1 MTEEKLST
9 QDNKVIAAGSSIYGI
24 SAAGLYLPRIFKH
37 HLDTGAPLDVKH
49 ASGTLSIP
57 IEDLI
62 KYLEES
68 GGKRGVCQYDGG
80 EYNYLWNPSYISI
93 SFTKKSNAV
102 SVTGYLMEEKLLV
115 LFKHIEDNFISKSK
129 KDLVFSIVKSS
140 FGLEIKNLGSGSSP
154 LIEENYNPEV
164 ISDLKHV
171 VEAFNKSPPSGRIC
185 ILNGEPGT
193 GKTHLARSFLSELD
207 CVFLIVPS
215 NLIASLDSPEFLPL
229 LLRVKDSHE
238 KPIILIIEDGDTC
251 LVPRKSDNMSTITSL
266 LNLSDGILG
275 AIMDIKMIVTT
286 NAEIRD
292 VDQAIMRPGRLCKNI
307 NVGPLPYELANN
319 VYRRLMTNQEASLE
333 KKRFYTLAEIYDV
346 FNNKDNPKGIA
357 ASKPKTIGFRSSLG
371 FAMPSKV
378 EESQIRLDRLMNEIQ
393 SLEEIAKKKGLL

>member
-9 QDNKVIAAGSSIYGI
+9 QDNKVIAAGSSVYGI

-37 HLDTGAPLDVKH
+37 HLDTGAPLDVKY

-62 KYLEES
+62 KLLEES
-68 GGKRGVCQYDGG
+68 GATRGVCQYGG
-80 EYNYLWNPSYISI
+80 SEYNYLWNPSYISI
-93 SFTKKSNAV
+93 SFTKKSNAI
-102 SVTGYLMEEKLLV
+102 SITGYLMEQRLLD

-140 FGLEIKNLGSGSSP
+140 FGLEIKNLGNGSSP
-154 LIEENYNPEV
+154 LIKENYNPEV
-164 ISDLKHV
+164 ISDLEHV
-171 VEAFNKSPPSGRIC
+171 AEAFKKSPPSGRIC

-193 GKTHLARSFLSELD
+193 GKTHLVRSFLSELD

-215 NLIASLDSPEFLPL
+215 NLISSLDSPEFLPL

-275 AIMDIKMIVTT
+275 SIMDIKMIVTT

-292 VDQAIMRPGRLCKNI
+292 MDQAILRPGRLCKNI

-319 VYRRLMTNQEASLE
+319 VYRRLTGDQEVSLT
-333 KKRFYTLAEIYDV
+333 KRKFYTLAEIYNV
-346 FNNKDNPKGIA
+346 FNNKDNPENVA
-357 ASKPKTIGFRSSLG
+357 VSKPRVIGFKSSLG
-371 FAMPSKV
+371 FTIPSKS
-378 EESQIRLDRLMNEIQ
+378 EDDKFTQLLNEAP
-393 SLEEIAKKKGLL
+393 SLEMPDEEIK